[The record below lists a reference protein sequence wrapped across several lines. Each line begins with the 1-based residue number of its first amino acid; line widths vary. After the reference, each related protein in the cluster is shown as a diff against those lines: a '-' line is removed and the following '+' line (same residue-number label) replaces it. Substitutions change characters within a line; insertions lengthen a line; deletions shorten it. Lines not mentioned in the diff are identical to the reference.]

1 MKRILVIFGL
11 LVCFALPAQL
21 ASAYSF
27 NPVLSFEQNMNLL
40 AQEGGGTIGTFPGD
54 FMSSGNYFDLVQLY
68 SSVDGLNGLDRS
80 VNVNGFVL
88 ARNVK
93 PEDFFMQ
100 DENLAMHKLSKYIK
114 SAVMLVG
121 GKNLEFEYDGQ
132 TLPVYSGT
140 IFLSV
145 LLPGNQEFVLAVT
158 PAGLYSPTPAPAVPL
173 PGAALLMGTGLA
185 GLAAIRRKKG

>member
-11 LVCFALPAQL
+11 LVCFALPAQI

-27 NPVLSFEQNMNLL
+27 NPSLSFEQNMALL
-40 AQEGGGTIGTFPGD
+40 AQDGGGKSNIFPTD
-54 FMSSGNYFDLVQLY
+54 FSSEGVYFDLVQLY
-68 SSVDGLNGLDRS
+68 SSVPGLNALDRT

-100 DENLAMHKLSKYIK
+100 DESLTTYKLMDYVQA
-114 SAVMLVG
+114 AVMVTKV
-121 GKNLEFEYDGQ
+121 KNLEFEYDGQ
-132 TLPVYSGT
+132 TIPVYTGT

-145 LLPGNQEFVLAVT
+145 LLPGNQEFVLAMT
-158 PAGLYSPTPAPAVPL
+158 PAGVYSPTPAPAVPL